1 VALPSPASS
10 PDERGDRDELRPIF
24 SRPAEA
30 GPPRLRP
37 GHTEN
42 WTLHHLSDRLR
53 MKGWLVPADP
63 LPDALSDRTVQRI
76 VVRDGL
82 SGDLAD
88 RLLHDIATGTAY
100 LDELVSPMPAA
111 RQHPS
116 FHH

>member
-1 VALPSPASS
+1 MGEGFEVASPGVFTAWGSGAPWGSVIVGSSVLGAVEVSNTRSMSPGYPVAS
-10 PDERGDRDELRPIF
+10 G
-24 SRPAEA
+24 
-30 GPPRLRP
+30 
-37 GHTEN
+37 GHITAR
-42 WTLHHLSDRLR
+42 W
-53 MKGWLVPADP
+53 
-63 LPDALSDRTVQRI
+63 PDALSDRTVQRI

-88 RLLHDIATGTAY
+88 RLLHDIATETAY